1 MTGKQRWGKCPHT
14 DRALDG
20 LTVHHAC
27 KAETRKALGSLNSN
41 GHPSSLIKKAAQP
54 FSASKC

>member
-1 MTGKQRWGKCPHT
+1 MMGKQRWGKCPHT

-27 KAETRKALGSLNSN
+27 KAETRKALGS
-41 GHPSSLIKKAAQP
+41 
-54 FSASKC
+54 